1 MFQTTIFLSSLCK
14 YYQIFYKH
22 LFWIAFSDI
31 LSKFVTVVYSLCFK
45 KKTLEPLMN
54 SPFKVELPTNNLQ
67 NIYFFS

>member
-45 KKTLEPLMN
+45 KKTLELLLCL
-54 SPFKVELPTNNLQ
+54 SLEVEHPTNGL
-67 NIYFFS
+67 